1 MERKKD
7 CVAFPMTDLVERSGA
22 RLLVDQLLIQ
32 GVNHVFCVPGESY
45 LGVLDALV
53 DGGSPG
59 LRSVIINYLGIAP
72 SNGTVQG
79 AIWLILNS
87 PEYAVN

>member
-1 MERKKD
+1 
-7 CVAFPMTDLVERSGA
+7 MTTIGSTNGRTIGD
-22 RLLVDQLLIQ
+22 
-32 GVNHVFCVPGESY
+32 Y
-45 LGVLDALV
+45 LLDALV